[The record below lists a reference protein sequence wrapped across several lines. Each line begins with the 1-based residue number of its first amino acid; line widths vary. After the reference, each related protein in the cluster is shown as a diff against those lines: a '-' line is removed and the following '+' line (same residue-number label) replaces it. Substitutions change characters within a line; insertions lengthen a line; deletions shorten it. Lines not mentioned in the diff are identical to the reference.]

1 MQNELKR
8 RAVPPLVALVVFC
21 VMTALYLEA
30 SWPTYRQVLGAWGV
44 RAWPW
49 PFLDTDT
56 VLSAARCLRE
66 GADVYA
72 FNPCDPEARTYGYS
86 PLWMVLAWF
95 PVTIGWIPWVG
106 LAFFALFVFAL
117 WLLPAGRNREAV
129 ILIVIGLL
137 SSATVLAVER
147 GNNDLVNFALVAG
160 MAALMG
166 RSATA
171 RLAGYA
177 MGLLA
182 GLLKFYP
189 MLVMMAALREKPARF
204 FAITAA
210 SIIVT
215 LLAAAV
221 TWHDLV
227 RTWMIVPEGSP
238 IYEMFGAPNF
248 GKGLVVLFHLP
259 APIGSILRGV
269 MTLAALA
276 IGIRYGLRP
285 ATGAAIAQL
294 SVRER
299 DFLLIGALM
308 TIGCFL
314 SAQNISYRTINLLLV
329 LPSLTALRIV
339 DGPRALKAMALVAI
353 GLLWA
358 ELLFHWIQAFA
369 ALAGGTLGTVLE
381 FGLGWLGREIAWW
394 WMVTL
399 LIACATALIRPL
411 GMVDFGVNFGL
422 GLRRQPAA
430 AEG

>member
-8 RAVPPLVALVVFC
+8 RAIPPLVALVTFC
-21 VMTALYLEA
+21 ALTALYLEA

-72 FNPCDPEARTYGYS
+72 FNPCDPEFRPYGYS
-86 PLWMVLAWF
+86 PLWMLLLSHF
-95 PVTIGWIPWVG
+95 GVTLWWIPWVG
-106 LAFFALFVFAL
+106 MAFFALFVFAL

-129 ILIVIGLL
+129 ILICIGLL

-160 MAALMG
+160 MAALMA

-171 RLAGYA
+171 RLLGYA

-182 GLLKFYP
+182 GLLKYYP
-189 MLVMMAALREKPARF
+189 MLVMLSALRERPARF
-204 FAITAA
+204 LAITAA
-210 SIIVT
+210 SIAVAI
-215 LLAAAV
+215 AAAMW

-248 GKGLVVLFHLP
+248 GKGLVVLFDLP
-259 APIGSILRGV
+259 SPVGSALRAV
-269 MTLAALA
+269 MTLAALFV
-276 IGIRYGLRP
+276 GIRYGLK
-285 ATGAAIAQL
+285 AEVGAAMERL
-294 SVRER
+294 TVRER

-308 TIGCFL
+308 VIGCFM

-329 LPSLTALRIV
+329 LPSLTALRLV
-339 DGPRALKAMALVAI
+339 EAPRALKAMAWGAI

-369 ALAGGTLGTVLE
+369 AIAGGTLGTVLE
-381 FGLGWLGREIAWW
+381 FGIGWLGREIAWW
-394 WMVTL
+394 WMVTM
-399 LIACATALIRPL
+399 LIACATALVRPMT
-411 GMVDFGVNFGL
+411 MVDFAL
-422 GLRRQPAA
+422 GQRRQFEAA
-430 AEG
+430 KD

>member
-1 MQNELKR
+1 MNQPDRPSRRPGKGTIIGGVLLGLALAAATVISYVPKTRASALRLLTELSAYPSEHWFAF
-8 RAVPPLVALVVFC
+8 AVG
-21 VMTALYLEA
+21 
-30 SWPTYRQVLGAWGV
+30 QVLIAACGV
-44 RAWPW
+44 
-49 PFLDTDT
+49 
-56 VLSAARCLRE
+56 
-66 GADVYA
+66 
-72 FNPCDPEARTYGYS
+72 
-86 PLWMVLAWF
+86 
-95 PVTIGWIPWVG
+95 
-106 LAFFALFVFAL
+106 
-117 WLLPAGRNREAV
+117 LPASVMAV
-129 ILIVIGLL
+129 
-137 SSATVLAVER
+137 
-147 GNNDLVNFALVAG
+147 
-160 MAALMG
+160 MG
-166 RSATA
+166 RSASA

-189 MLVMMAALREKPARF
+189 MLVMLSALREKPARF
-204 FAITAA
+204 FGITAA

-227 RTWMIVPEGSP
+227 RTWMIVPQGSP

-259 APIGSILRGV
+259 PPVGSVLRGV
-269 MTLAALA
+269 MTLVALA

-285 ATGAAIAQL
+285 ATGAAMAQL

-308 TIGCFL
+308 TIGCFM

-339 DGPRALKAMALVAI
+339 DAPRALKAMALVAI

-358 ELLFHWIQAFA
+358 ELLFHWVQAFA
-369 ALAGGTLGTVLE
+369 AIAGGTLGTVLE

-394 WMVTL
+394 WTVTL

-411 GMVDFGVNFGL
+411 KMVDFAI
-422 GLRRQPAA
+422 GLRRQPV
-430 AEG
+430 EV

>member
-8 RAVPPLVALVVFC
+8 RAIPPLVALITFC
-21 VMTALYLEA
+21 ALAALYLEA

-44 RAWPW
+44 RAWPF

-72 FNPCDPEARTYGYS
+72 FNPCDPEFRPYGYS
-86 PLWMVLAWF
+86 PLYMLVLAHF
-95 PVTIGWIPWVG
+95 PVTLWWIPWVG
-106 LAFFALFVFAL
+106 LTLFALFVWAL
-117 WLLPAGRNREAV
+117 WLLPAGRNRESV
-129 ILIVIGLL
+129 VLICIGLL
-137 SSATVLAVER
+137 SCATVLAVER

-166 RSATA
+166 RSAIA

-189 MLVMMAALREKPARF
+189 MLVMLSALRERPARF
-204 FAITAA
+204 FAITAV
-210 SIIVT
+210 SVVITII
-215 LLAAAV
+215 AAAA

-227 RTWMIVPEGSP
+227 RAWSIVPEGSP

-248 GKGLVVLFHLP
+248 GKGLVVLFGLP
-259 APIGSILRGV
+259 SGV
-269 MTLAALA
+269 GTAVRLIMTLAAFA
-276 IGIRYGLRP
+276 IGIRYGLKP
-285 ATGAAIAQL
+285 EVGAAMERL
-294 SVRER
+294 TNRER

-308 TIGCFL
+308 VIGCFM

-329 LPSLTALRIV
+329 LPSLTALRLV
-339 DGPRALKAMALVAI
+339 EAPRALKVMAWLAI

-369 ALAGGTLGTVLE
+369 AIAGGTFGTVLE

-394 WMVTL
+394 SMVTL
-399 LIACATALIRPL
+399 LIACAAALIRPMA
-411 GMVDFGVNFGL
+411 MVHFTLGL
-422 GLRRQPAA
+422 GGKR
-430 AEG
+430 